1 MSFAITKLLLLPLL
15 LMTRVLMSLLNKK
28 KNISNLRVGKNIN
41 NFSYFF
47 SLIFLCLSIQFIQYN
62 WRHIQIFYLFIFVY
76 VQKYNKKKTSIT
88 HRQKYLFNRGEICF
102 MKMKLLL
109 VGFLFAIISTANS
122 MRFAN
127 EL

>member
-1 MSFAITKLLLLPLL
+1 MFIYSIH
-15 LMTRVLMSLLNKK
+15 
-28 KNISNLRVGKNIN
+28 
-41 NFSYFF
+41 
-47 SLIFLCLSIQFIQYN
+47 SIQLAPHTDF
-62 WRHIQIFYLFIFVY
+62 LFIYFCLCAKI
-76 VQKYNKKKTSIT
+76 QKKTSIT